1 MNVLPEDDAERGAIL
16 LADCLL
22 DYFPNA
28 CAAVAKHS
36 AKSNAKHNPGQPPHW
51 ARDKSTDHRNKIMRH
66 LVDAGGVDKNGDK
79 HSVAL
84 AWRAL
89 ANLEDEL
96 IAEGATPGRNTRGAP
111 KEHRRVATPAEL
123 AAYRGGSVLHPCDKY
138 GRLYPV
144 DRNGVALDIG
154 DIVRIVDPSHGDVLS
169 GFGKGFHAK
178 VASRSHSDQ
187 TVLLQDGEYTRWFR
201 GSQLEV
207 IP

>member
-1 MNVLPEDDAERGAIL
+1 VNVLPEDDAERGAIL

-66 LVDAGGVDKNGDK
+66 LVDAGGVDRNGDK

-123 AAYRGGSVLHPCDKY
+123 AAYRDN
-138 GRLYPV
+138 GRRYPT
-144 DRNGVALDIG
+144 DRKGVVFSTG
-154 DIVRIVDPSHGDVLS
+154 DTVRIVDPSHDDVLC
-169 GFGKGFHAK
+169 GFGKGSSAK
-178 VASRSHSDQ
+178 VASRNHVNQ
-187 TVLLQDGEYTRWFR
+187 MVLLQAGFDTRWFHGR
-201 GSQLEV
+201 QLEV
-207 IP
+207 IS

>member
-66 LVDAGGVDKNGDK
+66 LVDAGGVDRNGDK

-123 AAYRGGSVLHPCDKY
+123 AAYRANGP
-138 GRLYPV
+138 LYPV
-144 DRNGVALDIG
+144 DRKGGGINTGNT
-154 DIVRIVDPSHGDVLS
+154 VRIVDPSHDDVLC
-169 GFGKGFHAK
+169 GFGKGSSAK
-178 VASRSHSDQ
+178 VASRNHVNQ
-187 TVLLQDGEYTRWFR
+187 MVLLQGGTDTRWFHGR
-201 GSQLEV
+201 QLEV
-207 IP
+207 IL

>member
-123 AAYRGGSVLHPCDKY
+123 AAYREH
-138 GRLYPV
+138 GRRYPA
-144 DRNGVALDIG
+144 DRKGIVVNTG
-154 DIVRIVDPSHGDVLS
+154 DTVRIVDPSHDDVLC
-169 GFGKGFHAK
+169 GFGKGSSAK
-178 VASRSHSDQ
+178 VASRNHVNQ
-187 TVLLQDGEYTRWFR
+187 MVLLQAGFDARWFHGR
-201 GSQLEV
+201 QLEV
-207 IP
+207 IS